1 MAETPPT
8 APAQAVPT
16 GSGVIAQTPPTAPA
30 QAAPSGTGPPP
41 ETAAT
46 LPGQEP
52 ATLSESGPPPN
63 PPPTTPGHEPTT
75 PTRTVRLLLRLDR
88 AAHRRGFLPALAVF
102 PLSDYVLPVLPNQ
115 MLLMGLSALHPRRWR
130 VIALTFVGASV
141 LGAFLVAT
149 AVHAAG
155 PWLLD
160 AVGAVAP
167 GQAEL
172 REVAGQ
178 VERHGGWALAALAL
192 LPWTPRAAV
201 VMCALAGIPPWTV
214 ALAVLAGR
222 PLPVTLLA
230 LTGAKAPRL
239 LRRSGRVDRVLR
251 EVEARR
257 TGPA

>member
-1 MAETPPT
+1 MAEPLAPVPDPAPG
-8 APAQAVPT
+8 APAPVP
-16 GSGVIAQTPPTAPA
+16 
-30 QAAPSGTGPPP
+30 AARENS
-41 ETAAT
+41 AAR
-46 LPGQEP
+46 
-52 ATLSESGPPPN
+52 A
-63 PPPTTPGHEPTT
+63 
-75 PTRTVRLLLRLDR
+75 VRLLLRLDR
-88 AAHRRGFLPALAVF
+88 AAHRRWFLPALGVF

-115 MLLMGLSALHPRRWR
+115 MLLIGLSALHPRRWR
-130 VIALTFVGASV
+130 VIALTFVAASV

-160 AVGAVAP
+160 TVGAVAP
-167 GQAEL
+167 GRAEL
-172 REVAGQ
+172 REVAGL

-230 LTGAKAPRL
+230 LAGAKAPAL
-239 LRRSGRVDRVLR
+239 LRRSRRIDRVLA
-251 EVEARR
+251 EVDARR
-257 TGPA
+257 VRVG